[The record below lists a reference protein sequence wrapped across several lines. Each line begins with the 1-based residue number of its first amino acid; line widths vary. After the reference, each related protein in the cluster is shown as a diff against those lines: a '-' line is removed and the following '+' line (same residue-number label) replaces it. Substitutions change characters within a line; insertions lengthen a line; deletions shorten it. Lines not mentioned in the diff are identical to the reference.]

1 MLISCDLIV
10 PKPPCKQRP
19 PVDAKMKLLTAHKI
33 LISTAAVFFFF
44 FGLWELRN
52 YSHTAETWAVFRGVL
67 YMGVGLGFGVY
78 FRNLDKLY
86 K

>member
-1 MLISCDLIV
+1 MLISCGSIV
-10 PKPPCKQRP
+10 PSPPRNLRP

-52 YSHTAETWAVFRGVL
+52 YSHTAEMWAVFRGVL
-67 YMGVGLGFGVY
+67 YLGVGVGFGFY

>member
-1 MLISCDLIV
+1 MLILFGSIV
-10 PKPPCKQRP
+10 PSPPCNQRP
-19 PVDAKMKLLTAHKI
+19 PVDGKMKLLTAHKI

-52 YSHTAETWAVFRGVL
+52 YSNTADAWAVFRGVL
-67 YMGVGLGFGVY
+67 YIGVGVGFGFY
-78 FRNLDKLY
+78 FKSLDKLY